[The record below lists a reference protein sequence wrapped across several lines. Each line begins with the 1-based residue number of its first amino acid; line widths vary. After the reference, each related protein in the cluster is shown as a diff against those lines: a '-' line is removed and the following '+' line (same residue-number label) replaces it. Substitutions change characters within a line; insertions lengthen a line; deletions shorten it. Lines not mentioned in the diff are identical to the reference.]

1 MKSTKPIFFTLLLSL
16 MTSNLTLAADGGNDT
31 VWIFGYGSL
40 MSTLARTATAEDPQ
54 DAEYLPV
61 RVHDMARKWNLWIEK
76 ATQRALNIE
85 ASPGDYL
92 NGLLFPVKT
101 KDLPAFDIRE
111 GAYHRVKIAK
121 DKVSFYRED
130 HRNKVLG
137 THDDV
142 EIYAYLPNYKF
153 YFGPEDTEKK
163 IAMSYLNI
171 VRSGCVE
178 VDQTNNLNGQFI
190 MDCHKTLGL
199 EEYDAFQDEDQPT
212 YIRHPKKLLN
222 KAEQRVDFLKGYL
235 EKDWPNY
242 LEIVRK
248 YWGF

>member
-1 MKSTKPIFFTLLLSL
+1 MRSTKPIFFTLLLSL
-16 MTSNLTLAADGGNDT
+16 MTSNLTMAADNDT

-40 MSTLARTATAEDPQ
+40 MSTLARTATAADAEG
-54 DAEYLPV
+54 AEYLPV
-61 RVHDMARKWNLWIEK
+61 KVHDMARKWNLWIAK
-76 ATQRALNIE
+76 ASQRALNIE
-85 ASPGDYL
+85 VSPGDSV
-92 NGLLFPVKT
+92 NGLLFGVKT
-101 KDLPAFDIRE
+101 KDLPAFDLRE
-111 GAYHRVKIAK
+111 GAYNRVKIAK

-130 HRNKVLG
+130 HRNKVFG
-137 THDDV
+137 TDNDA
-142 EIYAYLPNYKF
+142 EIYAYLPKSEF
-153 YFGPEDTEKK
+153 YVGPEDTEKK

-190 MDCHKTLGL
+190 MDCHQTLGL